1 MPKFKDNMKKVFE
14 TGIIES
20 VGAIEGVFKM
30 AMVTD
35 RIEEAIRD
43 VKYIVVLTPAF
54 AHEDYARLLRGRVTK
69 EQVVICIPGAF
80 AALKMKKIFGE
91 EECPVFVDANNLM
104 YDVRLIEDGKVNITE
119 LDQIGIGFLPVDK
132 EAELIDDLKEMFDID
147 QVFSDT
153 LECGLALVNPALHSG
168 PCILNA
174 GPIESPHQNFYLYEH
189 GLTPSAMK
197 LDKKIDEER
206 KAVAGALGY
215 NVNPFRCF
223 PNIRA
228 LEREGKDYT
237 WEDLYRATHGDIGL
251 TPICGPNDIKSR
263 YLTEDAPCGLV
274 PWACIG
280 KALGVDTTTID
291 SIVNLY
297 SVFHERDWWQDGVS
311 LSDLGLENM
320 TAEEMKAYCRKGTP
334 E

>member
-1 MPKFKDNMKKVFE
+1 
-14 TGIIES
+14 
-20 VGAIEGVFKM
+20 M

-215 NVNPFRCF
+215 NV
-223 PNIRA
+223 I
-228 LEREGKDYT
+228 
-237 WEDLYRATHGDIGL
+237 
-251 TPICGPNDIKSR
+251 
-263 YLTEDAPCGLV
+263 
-274 PWACIG
+274 
-280 KALGVDTTTID
+280 
-291 SIVNLY
+291 
-297 SVFHERDWWQDGVS
+297 
-311 LSDLGLENM
+311 LSDAFPISGHL
-320 TAEEMKAYCRKGTP
+320 KGRERIIPGRISTGRST
-334 E
+334 ET